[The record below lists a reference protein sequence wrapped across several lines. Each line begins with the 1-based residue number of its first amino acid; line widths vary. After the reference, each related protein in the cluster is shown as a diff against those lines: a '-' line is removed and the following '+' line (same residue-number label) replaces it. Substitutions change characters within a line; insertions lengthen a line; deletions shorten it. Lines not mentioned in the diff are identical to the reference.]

1 MVVIFDRRNGV
12 GKSIVVGW
20 VLEVRRGL
28 FLWNKI
34 RKLLDNVAGV

>member
-12 GKSIVVGW
+12 GIG
-20 VLEVRRGL
+20 GPQGT